1 MESKNIPM
9 LTIPR
14 RAASFYSRDA
24 ADHRS
29 APIRRGIVNSIL
41 IPLVAISACATPRAE
56 RPAWPDVSPAAQP
69 ATEQVLK
76 LDPTQVQPMYQELY
90 SIDLATVID
99 VARAENYE
107 ILLARQQVEASQ
119 GAYEST
125 LGSAFPVIAPTAL
138 FDWVDG
144 TVRATEGNLVGV
156 GFRTFQPSIM
166 IDWVINP
173 GQVIYQIIAAKKRM
187 HATEQREKAVILNTL
202 RVSVVQYYDLILAQA
217 IVADARQSV
226 SEAEELLRIT
236 QVRAGIGTGV
246 PADELR
252 AQARLAERQQDLA
265 QALNAFYRASVALT
279 LTLHLDATVT
289 LVPRAEQVAPTQLV
303 RTDLDINELL
313 ALAVQFRPD
322 LESIR
327 LLAEAAADAQGA
339 TWWGALGLG
348 FNVGYQYGG
357 ITGHANNVIEGQGI
371 PSNLVI
377 NPFSTD
383 GSFGGSPLAN
393 GLIKE
398 SLVRGSQ
405 RAAGSDDQ
413 TYSFTDQQRASA
425 RAGWRLS
432 ASMFGDMKSASAA
445 ERQAALRAE
454 RQLDRVRAEVVT
466 AAQASNTNSELI
478 GLANQQVAA
487 AAEALRLT
495 QANLEAGTMTTLDVL
510 QAQDAASQARLRYA
524 EAVVRYN
531 QSEVD
536 LLASLGLIDEKG
548 RTLHVAAAVQPA
560 ENSGDS

>member
-1 MESKNIPM
+1 MESKNMPT

-14 RAASFYSRDA
+14 RAAGFS
-24 ADHRS
+24 
-29 APIRRGIVNSIL
+29 PRGLRPTESVTLRGRTHIL
-41 IPLVAISACATPRAE
+41 LMIPLTLIGACATPRAE
-56 RPAWPDVSPAAQP
+56 RPAWPDVSPIAQP
-69 ATEQVLK
+69 ATEQLLE
-76 LDPTQVQPMYQELY
+76 LDPSQVEPMYQELY

-99 VARAENYE
+99 VARAENFD
-107 ILLARQQVEASQ
+107 ILLARQQVEASK
-119 GAYEST
+119 GAFQSAV
-125 LGSAFPVIAPTAL
+125 GSACPVLAPTAL
-138 FDWVDG
+138 FEWVDG

-156 GFRTFQPSIM
+156 GFNTFQPSIV

-187 HATEQREKAVILNTL
+187 HATEHREKAVIMDAL
-202 RVSVVQYYDLILAQA
+202 RRSVVQYYDLILAQA
-217 IVADARQSV
+217 QVEAVRQSV
-226 SEAEELLRIT
+226 NEAAELLRIT

-252 AQARLAERQQDLA
+252 AEARLAERKQDLA
-265 QALNAFYRASVALT
+265 LALNAFYRASVALT

-289 LVPRAEQVAPTQLV
+289 LVPRAEQVAPTRLV
-303 RTDLDINELL
+303 RTDLGIDELL

-327 LLAEAAADAQGA
+327 TLAEAAADEHGA
-339 TWWGALGLG
+339 TWWGALGLN

-357 ITGHANNVIEGQGI
+357 ITGHANNVIDGEGI
-371 PSNLVI
+371 PSNLVL
-377 NPFSTD
+377 NPFSPT
-383 GSFGGSPLAN
+383 GSFSGSPLAG

-398 SLVRGSQ
+398 SILRGS
-405 RAAGSDDQ
+405 RRSAGHDDQ
-413 TYSFTDQQRASA
+413 TFNFKGQQRASA

-454 RQLDRVRAEVVT
+454 RQLDQVRAEVVT
-466 AAQASNTNSELI
+466 AAQASSTNSQLI
-478 GLANQQVAA
+478 GLANQQVVAA
-487 AAEALRLT
+487 VEALRLT
-495 QANLEAGTMTTLDVL
+495 QANLQAGTMTTLDVL

-536 LLASLGLIDEKG
+536 LLASLGLVD
-548 RTLHVAAAVQPA
+548 RHTLIAQASAPNDRA
-560 ENSGDS
+560 DNG

>member
-398 SLVRGSQ
+398 SIVRGSQ

>member
-1 MESKNIPM
+1 
-9 LTIPR
+9 
-14 RAASFYSRDA
+14 
-24 ADHRS
+24 
-29 APIRRGIVNSIL
+29 L

-138 FDWVDG
+138 CDWVDG

-377 NPFSTD
+377 NPFSAD

-398 SLVRGSQ
+398 SIVRGSQ

>member
-202 RVSVVQYYDLILAQA
+202 RTSVVQYYDLILAQA

-252 AQARLAERQQDLA
+252 SQARLAERQQDLA

-398 SLVRGSQ
+398 SIVRGSQ